1 MILSSEMHF
10 THFINAG
17 SPSHVP
23 NHVQLQSYQKLGA
36 ECKHQNPKRLLD
48 HCLLDVLSSFFL
60 FLIYTIVVSSMIIKN
75 NRILKKK
82 RKIFFLTSL
91 EKDNPLLSLSLS
103 LSYALLQEMQFLT
116 LRIQIQS
123 NPKLSDLTRLSL
135 EFGLSEFFSLAQ

>member
-91 EKDNPLLSLSLS
+91 EKDNPSLSLSLS
-103 LSYALLQEMQFLT
+103 LICTSSRNAILN
-116 LRIQIQS
+116 IKDS
-123 NPKLSDLTRLSL
+123 NPIKPKALGSHSI
-135 EFGLSEFFSLAQ
+135 EP